1 MKRMANNMAFI
12 GKMQYEPHEPGDVIL
27 ITGVGEAF
35 PFIRVHAL
43 LDAMHFGSDGGTGSM
58 VTIVIVIIAVILA
71 AIIGSRLYIWN
82 KNNHSPR
89 ETGKARV
96 VTKRMK
102 VSGMGGHR
110 LRSDI
115 MADTTSSTTTRYFV
129 TFELENGKR
138 LEFHV
143 NDGEY
148 GMLAEGDS
156 GELTWQGTRYLGFER

>member
-1 MKRMANNMAFI
+1 MEYSTSI
-12 GKMQYEPHEPGDVIL
+12 
-27 ITGVGEAF
+27 
-35 PFIRVHAL
+35 
-43 LDAMHFGSDGGTGSM
+43 GSDGGMGSTM
-58 VTIVIVIIAVILA
+58 TIFLVIFGVILA
-71 AIIGSRLYIWN
+71 VIIGSRLYIWN

-89 ETGKARV
+89 ENGKAKV

-110 LRSDI
+110 IRTSV
-115 MADTTSSTTTRYFV
+115 MMDTTSSTSTRYFV

-138 LEFHV
+138 LEFSV

-156 GELTWQGTRYLGFER
+156 GELTWQGTRYLGFERS

>member
-1 MKRMANNMAFI
+1 M
-12 GKMQYEPHEPGDVIL
+12 EPDMEYSTSI
-27 ITGVGEAF
+27 
-35 PFIRVHAL
+35 
-43 LDAMHFGSDGGTGSM
+43 GSDGGMGSTM
-58 VTIVIVIIAVILA
+58 TIFLVIFGVILA
-71 AIIGSRLYIWN
+71 VIIGSRLYIWN

-89 ETGKARV
+89 ENGKAKV

-110 LRSDI
+110 MRTSV
-115 MADTTSSTTTRYFV
+115 MMDTTSSTSTRYFV

-138 LEFHV
+138 LEFSV

-156 GELTWQGTRYLGFER
+156 GELTWQGTRYLGFERS

>member
-1 MKRMANNMAFI
+1 MEYSTSI
-12 GKMQYEPHEPGDVIL
+12 
-27 ITGVGEAF
+27 
-35 PFIRVHAL
+35 
-43 LDAMHFGSDGGTGSM
+43 GSDGGMGSM
-58 VTIVIVIIAVILA
+58 MTIFLVIFGVILA
-71 AIIGSRLYIWN
+71 VIIGSRLYIWN

-89 ETGKARV
+89 ENGKAKV

-110 LRSDI
+110 MRTSV
-115 MADTTSSTTTRYFV
+115 MMDTTSSTSTRYFV

-138 LEFHV
+138 LEFSV

-156 GELTWQGTRYLGFER
+156 GELTWQGTRYLGFERS

>member
-1 MKRMANNMAFI
+1 MEYSTSI
-12 GKMQYEPHEPGDVIL
+12 
-27 ITGVGEAF
+27 
-35 PFIRVHAL
+35 
-43 LDAMHFGSDGGTGSM
+43 GSDGGMGSTM
-58 VTIVIVIIAVILA
+58 TIFLVIFGVILA
-71 AIIGSRLYIWN
+71 VIIGSRLYIWN

-89 ETGKARV
+89 ENGKAKV

-110 LRSDI
+110 MRTSV
-115 MADTTSSTTTRYFV
+115 MMDTTSSTSTRYFV

-138 LEFHV
+138 LEFSV

-156 GELTWQGTRYLGFER
+156 GELTWQGTRYLGFERS

>member
-1 MKRMANNMAFI
+1 M
-12 GKMQYEPHEPGDVIL
+12 EPDMEYSTSI
-27 ITGVGEAF
+27 
-35 PFIRVHAL
+35 
-43 LDAMHFGSDGGTGSM
+43 GSDGGMGSM
-58 VTIVIVIIAVILA
+58 MTIFLVIFGVILA
-71 AIIGSRLYIWN
+71 VIIGSRLYIWN

-89 ETGKARV
+89 ENGKAKV

-110 LRSDI
+110 MRTSV
-115 MADTTSSTTTRYFV
+115 MMDTTSSTSTRYFV

-138 LEFHV
+138 LEFSV

-156 GELTWQGTRYLGFER
+156 GELTWQGTRYLGFERS

>member
-1 MKRMANNMAFI
+1 M
-12 GKMQYEPHEPGDVIL
+12 EPDMEYSTSI
-27 ITGVGEAF
+27 
-35 PFIRVHAL
+35 
-43 LDAMHFGSDGGTGSM
+43 GSDGGMGSTM
-58 VTIVIVIIAVILA
+58 TIFLVIFGVILA
-71 AIIGSRLYIWN
+71 VIIGSRLYIWN

-89 ETGKARV
+89 ENGKAKV

-110 LRSDI
+110 IRTSV
-115 MADTTSSTTTRYFV
+115 MMDTTSSTSTRYFV

-138 LEFHV
+138 LEFSV

-156 GELTWQGTRYLGFER
+156 GELTWQGTRYLGFERS

>member
-1 MKRMANNMAFI
+1 MEYTAS
-12 GKMQYEPHEPGDVIL
+12 
-27 ITGVGEAF
+27 
-35 PFIRVHAL
+35 
-43 LDAMHFGSDGGTGSM
+43 FGSDGGTGSM

-138 LEFHV
+138 LEFRV